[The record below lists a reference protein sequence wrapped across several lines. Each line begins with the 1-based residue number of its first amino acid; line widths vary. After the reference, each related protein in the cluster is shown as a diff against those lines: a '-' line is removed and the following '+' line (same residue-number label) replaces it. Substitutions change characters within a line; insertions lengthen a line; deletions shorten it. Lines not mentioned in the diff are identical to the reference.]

1 MVTNKVVPAVL
12 EVVGEEAIWEDDNAV
27 IHRTAAAMEAC
38 GVFERIEPRMIA
50 AKMADIW
57 PIEQVIYNSYN
68 LYHYFKVFLLDLGHI
83 EAQSEEAW
91 TKDQRG
97 AQTGNH

>member
-12 EVVGEEAIWEDDNAV
+12 EVVGEDAIWEDDNVV
-27 IHRTAAAMEAC
+27 IHRTVAAMEAC
-38 GVFERIEPRMIA
+38 GAFDRIEPRMLA

-68 LYHYFKVFLLDLGHI
+68 SITSKCFY
-83 EAQSEEAW
+83 
-91 TKDQRG
+91 
-97 AQTGNH
+97 

>member
-1 MVTNKVVPAVL
+1 M
-12 EVVGEEAIWEDDNAV
+12 VGEEAIWEDDNAV

-57 PIEQVIYNSYN
+57 PIEQVIYNSYKI
-68 LYHYFKVFLLDLGHI
+68 LLLQSVFTRSGPY
-83 EAQSEEAW
+83 
-91 TKDQRG
+91 
-97 AQTGNH
+97 

>member
-1 MVTNKVVPAVL
+1 MTNKVAPAVL

-38 GVFERIEPRMIA
+38 GVFERIEPKMIA

-68 LYHYFKVFLLDLGHI
+68 SITSKCFY
-83 EAQSEEAW
+83 
-91 TKDQRG
+91 
-97 AQTGNH
+97 